1 MPACPLWGLA
11 GIEQQKL
18 VLGMNSPRY
27 GAATRELSWSWLQ
40 PAGTRCWRRHCLRQ
54 HQVRFWAVPRRR
66 RGREAICGGSQW

>member
-27 GAATRELSWSWLQ
+27 GAATRELS
-40 PAGTRCWRRHCLRQ
+40 
-54 HQVRFWAVPRRR
+54 
-66 RGREAICGGSQW
+66 